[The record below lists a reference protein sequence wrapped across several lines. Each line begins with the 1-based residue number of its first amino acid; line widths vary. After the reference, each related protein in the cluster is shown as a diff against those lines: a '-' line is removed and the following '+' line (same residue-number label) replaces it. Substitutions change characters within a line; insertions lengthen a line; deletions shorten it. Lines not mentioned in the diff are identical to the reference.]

1 MLCMQLRGLTRM
13 VGGMMVMPMSSMCV
27 VRGFFV
33 VAGFMVLGGLM
44 VMSGSV
50 LVVFGGFAMMLD
62 GVLRHGGILLFTAP
76 PKLLFQM

>member
-13 VGGMMVMPMSSMCV
+13 VGSMMVMSMSSMCV

-33 VAGFMVLGGLM
+33 VSSFMVLGGLM

-50 LVVFGGFAMMLD
+50 LMVFGGFAMMLD
-62 GVLRHGGILLFTAP
+62 GVLRHGGFLLFTAP
-76 PKLLFQM
+76 PKLVFQM